1 MIIITR
7 ARRACQGHVLIS
19 AMVLVGI
26 ILIGVAADLS
36 LITYQFNASVRSAAW
51 NKAIAVAEA
60 GIEEAYA
67 HINFNGFDGYP
78 QSGYETYG
86 VNSLSRHY
94 ANGWMTSTNGYWK
107 RRFLGLNYYSVTINT
122 NYPPSFVSEG
132 YVRLLPKTMYLKRT
146 VEVTLVNQGM
156 WRGAMLV
163 KGRITLSGNGVTTD
177 SFNSTN
183 SALSTDGQYDP
194 AKRSENGNIA
204 SNSRLPDC
212 VNVGNGDVYGS
223 INTGPGGTSSIGN
236 GSVGSLAWH
245 AALETGVEPGH
256 SRNDMNVAFMDVVMP
271 SVILDRGSAGSG
283 TVGGTSYSMIMGSHN
298 YVLSSLSLS
307 GQSKVLITGNA
318 TLYVFGD
325 ISMTGQ
331 SSITIATNA
340 SLVIYMNGDSAD
352 FGGNGVLNN
361 TGRAANFQYLG
372 TPRNTSVSF
381 SGNSTFVGCIYAP
394 NAALSLSGGGNNEM
408 DFVGSAVADRAS
420 LNGHFEFHYDESLG
434 NTNVVS
440 WAIGGWNEI

>member
-1 MIIITR
+1 MTIITR
-7 ARRACQGHVLIS
+7 SGRVCQGHVLIS
-19 AMVLVGI
+19 AMVIVGI
-26 ILIGVAADLS
+26 IIIGVAADLS
-36 LITYQFNASVRSAAW
+36 LITYQYNASVRSAAW

-67 HINFNGFDGYP
+67 HINVNGFDGYS
-78 QSGYETYG
+78 Q
-86 VNSLSRHY
+86 
-94 ANGWMTSTNGYWK
+94 NGWLSTTNGYWK
-107 RRFLGLNYYSVTINT
+107 KRFLSYNYYSVTIVSNAS
-122 NYPPSFVSEG
+122 PSFVSEG
-132 YVRLLPKTMYLKRT
+132 YVRLLPLTAYLKRT

-163 KGRITLSGNGVTTD
+163 KGPVTLSGTGVSAD

-183 SALSTDGQYDP
+183 TALSTNGQYDP
-194 AKRSENGNIA
+194 SKRAANGNIA
-204 SNSRLPDC
+204 SNSRSADC
-212 VNVGNGDVYGS
+212 VNIGNGDVYGS

-245 AALETGVEPGH
+245 AASKTGIEPAH

-271 SVILDRGSAGSG
+271 SFILDRGSAGSG
-283 TVGGTSYSMIMGSHN
+283 TVDGTSYSMIMGSHN

-340 SLVIYMNGDSAD
+340 SLVIYMNGASASFD
-352 FGGNGVLNN
+352 GNGVLNN

-372 TPRNTSVSF
+372 TPLNTSVSF
-381 SGNSTFVGCIYAP
+381 SGNTAFVGCIYAP
-394 NAALSLSGGGNNEM
+394 SASLSLSGGGNNEM
-408 DFVGSAVADRAS
+408 DFVGSAVENRAS
-420 LNGHFEFHYDESLG
+420 LNGRFKFQYDESLG